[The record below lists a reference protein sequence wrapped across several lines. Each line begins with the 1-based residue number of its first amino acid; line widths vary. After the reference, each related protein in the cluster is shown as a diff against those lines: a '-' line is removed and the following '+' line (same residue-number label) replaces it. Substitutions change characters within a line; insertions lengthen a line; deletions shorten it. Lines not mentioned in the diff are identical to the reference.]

1 MDGRY
6 DDDKSFIFQAGQTT
20 ALANLGAG
28 ASAVLLS
35 IRLAPSVDSG
45 ITGVLGARDLIN
57 RMQLTLRQMD
67 IVATGSAAIFRVELV
82 LNGRIAGSGAGAF
95 ASAGG
100 SSLAQV
106 ATHAT
111 ASPFTTVTGGETIL
125 SFFVYTPSVVQ
136 QDLNL
141 VRDLGNS
148 ILGGGLNNTVPTSAV
163 NLYPDGPDVVT
174 IRVTNVSAITT
185 NTIASRISWTE
196 AQA

>member
-1 MDGRY
+1 L
-6 DDDKSFIFQAGQTT
+6 SN
-20 ALANLGAG
+20 LA
-28 ASAVLLS
+28 ASSSAALLS

-67 IVATGSAAIFRVELV
+67 IVATGTAAIFRVELV
-82 LNGRIAGSGAGAF
+82 LNGRIGGSGAGAF

-100 SSLAQV
+100 SSLAQI
-106 ATHAT
+106 ATHST
-111 ASPFTTVTGGETIL
+111 AGSTTVTGGETIL

-148 ILGGGLNNTVPTSAV
+148 ILGGGLNNTVPTSTV
-163 NLYPDGPDVVT
+163 NLFPDGPDVVT
-174 IRVTNVSAITT
+174 IRVTNVSAVTT

>member
-1 MDGRY
+1 
-6 DDDKSFIFQAGQTT
+6 
-20 ALANLGAG
+20 LANLGAS
-28 ASAVLLS
+28 ASAALLS

-67 IVATGSAAIFRVELV
+67 IVATGSAVIFRVELV
-82 LNGRIAGSGAGAF
+82 LNGQIGGSGAGAF

-106 ATHAT
+106 ARHAT
-111 ASPFTTVTGGETIL
+111 ATPFTTVTGGETIL

-148 ILGGGLNNTVPTSAV
+148 ILGGGLSNTVPTSTV

-174 IRVTNVSAITT
+174 IRVTNVSSVTT